1 MELAEIGKTFRR
13 LDYETKVTG
22 RAQYLADMN
31 VPGMCHG
38 KILRSPYA
46 HARIKRIDVSKALKV
61 AGVTA
66 VLTREDI
73 LHDEGIEPF
82 YGPVFK
88 DQTIVAVEKVRHVG
102 DPVAAVAALTADAAE
117 EALGLI
123 EVDYEELPAVLD
135 VRDALSSTAT
145 LVHDSVK
152 LPTSGFADLAEIKPV
167 EGTNICTHFKL
178 NRGDIDKGFAEADRV
193 FEDTFTLP
201 ATQHSFLETHACIA
215 SVEPGGR
222 ITVWATTQNPFVVRT
237 QLANIFKVPVAKVRV
252 IVPYLGGGYG
262 GKVYPKVEPIA
273 VALAQKAGR
282 PVRVVLTREE
292 VFYTITKHAAVIRM
306 KTGVKKDGLLVAREC
321 EIHLDTGAYAEIGP
335 RVAKKSGY
343 TAAGPYRIPN
353 LKIDSYSVYT
363 NKPPAGAFR
372 GFGVSQSA
380 WAVESQMDII
390 AAALKL
396 DPLELRKKNAYD
408 EGDKFVTGET
418 LRVIGLKECL
428 DEVAKSIGWKEKDRH
443 GDTEKRRQGER
454 GTGEN
459 RDSEMTGVKRGK
471 GLACMI
477 KATITP
483 SVSCAVVKLNED
495 ASLSIYA
502 GTVEMGQGSETVLAQ
517 IAGKEL
523 GIPLPTI
530 QVLGV
535 DTDVVPYDLTTS
547 SSRSTFHMGKAVQL
561 AAQDILRQLKQIVAQ
576 EYGVPEERISFADG
590 KIRLPET
597 ALDYSEV
604 MFKRFGM
611 QGGTLVGEGL
621 VKTATKDEFGEKST
635 SAFWFLA
642 AGAAEVEVDTDTG
655 KFKLIKYATAV
666 DVGKALNPLG
676 CRQQLAG
683 AAITGIGQAMFEE
696 IAYDNGQL
704 INPNLVDYVLPS
716 LGDMPAV
723 IDPICVEVPD
733 RNGPFGAK
741 GIGES
746 ALIPVA
752 PAIANAIYDAV
763 GVRIKDLPIKAE
775 KIYLELEQKKA

>member
-1 MELAEIGKTFRR
+1 MELADIGKTFRR

-22 RAQYLADMN
+22 GALYLGDMQ

-38 KILRSPYA
+38 KILRSPLP
-46 HARIKRIDVSKALKV
+46 HALIKNIDISKALEV
-61 AGVTA
+61 PGVIA
-66 VLTREDI
+66 ILTRDDV
-73 LHDEGIEPF
+73 LHEGIEPY

-88 DQTIVAVEKVRHVG
+88 DQTILAVEKVRHVG
-102 DPVAAVAALTADAAE
+102 DPVAAVAALDADAAE
-117 EALGLI
+117 EALRLI
-123 EVDYEELPAVLD
+123 EVEYEELPAVLD
-135 VRDALSSTAT
+135 VHEALQPGAT
-145 LVHDSVK
+145 LVHESVRI
-152 LPTSGFADLAEIKPV
+152 PESGFADLAEIKPV
-167 EGTNICTHFKL
+167 EGSNVCTHFKL
-178 NRGDIDKGFAEADRV
+178 NRGDIQKGFADSDHI

-237 QLANIFKVPVAKVRV
+237 QLANIFKVPVSKVRV

-262 GKVYPKVEPIA
+262 GKVYPKIEPIT
-273 VALAQKAGR
+273 VALAMKAQR
-282 PVRVVLTREE
+282 PVRIVLSREE

-306 KTGVKKDGLLVAREC
+306 KTGVKNDGTLLAREC
-321 EIHLDTGAYAEIGP
+321 EIYLDTGAYAEIGP

-390 AAALKL
+390 ATALQM
-396 DPLELRKKNAYD
+396 DPLQIRLKNGYE
-408 EGDKFVTGET
+408 EGDRFVTEEK
-418 LRVIGLKECL
+418 LSSVGLKECVE
-428 DEVAKSIGWKEKDRH
+428 EVAKSIAWEKKSLPPSNGSLR
-443 GDTEKRRQGER
+443 
-454 GTGEN
+454 
-459 RDSEMTGVKRGK
+459 RGK
-471 GLACMI
+471 GMACMI

-483 SVSCAVVKLNED
+483 SISCAVVKLNED

-523 GIPLPTI
+523 GIPLQNI

-561 AAQDILRQLKQIVAQ
+561 AARDIMRQLKQTVVK
-576 EYGVPEERISFADG
+576 EYGIPEDQISFADG

-597 ALDYSEV
+597 ALDYAEV

-611 QGGTLVGEGL
+611 RGGTVVGDGQL
-621 VKTATKDEFGEKST
+621 KTSVKDEQGEKST
-635 SAFWFLA
+635 SAFWFVA
-642 AGAAEVEVDTDTG
+642 AGAAEVEVDSETG
-655 KFKLIKYATAV
+655 KIKLLKYATSV
-666 DVGKALNPLG
+666 DVGKAINPLG
-676 CRQQLAG
+676 CRQQLSG
-683 AAITGIGQAMFEE
+683 AAITGIGQALFEE

-716 LGDMPAV
+716 LGDMPSV
-723 IDPICVEVPD
+723 IDPICIEIPHK
-733 RNGPFGAK
+733 NGPFGAK

-775 KIYLELEQKKA
+775 KIYLALEEAEAKAKP

>member
-1 MELAEIGKTFRR
+1 METMQIGKTVRR

-22 RAQYLADMN
+22 KAHYLADMN
-31 VPGMCHG
+31 VAGMCHG

-46 HARIKRIDVSKALKV
+46 HARIKRIDASKALQV
-61 AGVTA
+61 AGVLA
-66 VLTREDI
+66 VLTRDDI

-88 DQTIVAVEKVRHVG
+88 DQTIVATEKVRHVG
-102 DPVAAVAALTADAAE
+102 DPVAAVAALTVDAAE
-117 EALGLI
+117 EALALI

-135 VRDALSSTAT
+135 VREALSPSTT

-152 LPTSGFADLAEIKPV
+152 LPSSGFADLAEIKPV

-178 NRGDIDKGFAEADRV
+178 NRGDIEKGFAEADQV

-201 ATQHSFLETHACIA
+201 ATQHCFLETHACIA

-252 IVPYLGGGYG
+252 IVPYIGGGYG
-262 GKVYPKVEPIA
+262 GKVYPKVEPIT

-282 PVRVVLTREE
+282 PVRVVLSREE

-306 KTGVKKDGLLVAREC
+306 KTGVKNDGTLVAREC

-390 AAALKL
+390 AAALKI
-396 DPLELRKKNAYD
+396 DPLELRKKNGYD
-408 EGDKFVTGET
+408 EGDKFVTDET
-418 LRVIGLKECL
+418 LRAVGLKECL
-428 DEVAKSIGWKEKDRH
+428 DEVARSIGWNDKSLKGSKVQGSN
-443 GDTEKRRQGER
+443 GD
-454 GTGEN
+454 N
-459 RDSEMTGVKRGK
+459 IKRGK

-483 SVSCAVVKLNED
+483 SISCAVVKLNED
-495 ASLSIYA
+495 ASLSIYI
-502 GTVEMGQGSETVLAQ
+502 GTVEMGQGSDTVMAQ
-517 IAGKEL
+517 IAGAEL
-523 GIPLPTI
+523 GIPLQKI

-561 AAQDILRQLKQIVAQ
+561 AARDIQRQLKQIVAT
-576 EYGVPEERISFADG
+576 EYNVPEEKISCADG
-590 KIRLPET
+590 QVRLPEA
-597 ALDYSEV
+597 ALDYGEV

-611 QGGTLVGEGL
+611 QGGTLVGDGQ

-655 KFKLIKYATAV
+655 KFKLLKYATAV

-704 INPNLVDYVLPS
+704 LNPNLVDYVLPS

-723 IDPICVEVPD
+723 IDPICVETPD

-775 KIYLELEQKKA
+775 KIYLGLEQKRS

>member
-1 MELAEIGKTFRR
+1 
-13 LDYETKVTG
+13 
-22 RAQYLADMN
+22 
-31 VPGMCHG
+31 
-38 KILRSPYA
+38 
-46 HARIKRIDVSKALKV
+46 
-61 AGVTA
+61 
-66 VLTREDI
+66 
-73 LHDEGIEPF
+73 
-82 YGPVFK
+82 
-88 DQTIVAVEKVRHVG
+88 
-102 DPVAAVAALTADAAE
+102 
-117 EALGLI
+117 
-123 EVDYEELPAVLD
+123 
-135 VRDALSSTAT
+135 
-145 LVHDSVK
+145 
-152 LPTSGFADLAEIKPV
+152 
-167 EGTNICTHFKL
+167 
-178 NRGDIDKGFAEADRV
+178 
-193 FEDTFTLP
+193 
-201 ATQHSFLETHACIA
+201 
-215 SVEPGGR
+215 
-222 ITVWATTQNPFVVRT
+222 
-237 QLANIFKVPVAKVRV
+237 
-252 IVPYLGGGYG
+252 
-262 GKVYPKVEPIA
+262 
-273 VALAQKAGR
+273 LAQKAGR
-282 PVRVVLTREE
+282 PVRVVLSREE

-306 KTGVKKDGLLVAREC
+306 KTGVKNDGTLIAREC

-390 AAALKL
+390 AAALKM
-396 DPLELRKKNAYD
+396 DPLELRKKNGYN
-408 EGDKFVTGET
+408 EGDRFVTEEK
-418 LRVIGLKECL
+418 LHAVGLKECL
-428 DEVAKSIGWKEKDRH
+428 DEVAKSIGWDSSKFK
-443 GDTEKRRQGER
+443 GSKVQGSR
-454 GTGEN
+454 SDN
-459 RDSEMTGVKRGK
+459 IRRGK

-495 ASLSIYA
+495 ASLSIYT

-523 GIPLPTI
+523 GVPMQTI

-561 AAQDILRQLKQIVAQ
+561 AALDIKRQLKNIVAS
-576 EYGVPEERISFADG
+576 EYGVPDDSINFADG
-590 KIRLPET
+590 QIRFAET
-597 ALDYSEV
+597 QLSYADA

-611 QGGTLVGEGL
+611 QGGTLVGEGQ

-642 AGAAEVEVDTDTG
+642 AGGAEVEVDIDTG
-655 KFKLIKYATAV
+655 KLKLIKYAAAV

-683 AAITGIGQAMFEE
+683 AAITGIGQAIFEE

-733 RNGPFGAK
+733 KNGPFGAK

-752 PAIANAIYDAV
+752 PAIANAIFDAV

-775 KIYLELEQKKA
+775 KIFLALQQKQA

>member
-1 MELAEIGKTFRR
+1 MELADIGKTFRR

-22 RAQYLADMN
+22 TAQFLADMN

-38 KILRSPYA
+38 KILRSPYP
-46 HARIKRIDVSKALKV
+46 HARIKSIDTFKAVKV
-61 AGVTA
+61 AGVVA
-66 VLTREDI
+66 VLTRDDI
-73 LHDEGIEPF
+73 VHDEGIEPY

-102 DPVAAVAALTADAAE
+102 DPVAAVAALTIDAAE
-117 EALGLI
+117 EALRLI
-123 EVDYEELPAVLD
+123 EIEYEELPAVLD
-135 VRDALSSTAT
+135 VHESLKPGAK
-145 LVHDSVK
+145 LVHDAIKV
-152 LPTSGFADLAEIKPV
+152 PMSGFADLAELKPID
-167 EGTNICTHFKL
+167 GTNICTHFKL
-178 NRGDIDKGFAEADRV
+178 NRGDIDKGFAEADHI

-201 ATQHSFLETHACIA
+201 ATQHCFLETHACIA
-215 SVEPGGR
+215 SVDPGGR

-237 QLANIFKVPVAKVRV
+237 QLANIFKVPVSKVRV

-262 GKVYPKVEPIA
+262 GKVYPKVEPIT
-273 VALAQKAGR
+273 VALAKKARR
-282 PVRVVLTREE
+282 PVRIVLSREE

-306 KTGVKKDGLLVAREC
+306 KTGVKNDGTLVAREC

-343 TAAGPYRIPN
+343 TAAGPYRIAN

-390 AAALKL
+390 AAALKM
-396 DPLELRKKNAYD
+396 DPLELRKKNGYD
-408 EGDKFVTGET
+408 EGDKFVTEET
-418 LRVIGLKECL
+418 LRSIGFKQCL
-428 DEVAKSIGWKEKDRH
+428 DEVARSIAWNDKSFNGSTVHGSIGSNLR
-443 GDTEKRRQGER
+443 
-454 GTGEN
+454 
-459 RDSEMTGVKRGK
+459 RGK

-483 SVSCAVVKLNED
+483 SISCAVVKLNED
-495 ASLSIYA
+495 ASLSIYT

-523 GIPLPTI
+523 GIPLQTI

-561 AAQDILRQLKQIVAQ
+561 GAQDIMHQLKQIVVK
-576 EYGVPEERISFADG
+576 EYGVPQDKIRFAEG
-590 KIRLPET
+590 KILLPET
-597 ALDYSEV
+597 ALDYAEV

-611 QGGTLVGEGL
+611 QGGTLVGEGQ
-621 VKTATKDEFGEKST
+621 VKTSTKDEFGEKTT
-635 SAFWFLA
+635 SAFWFVA
-642 AGAAEVEVDTDTG
+642 AGAAEVEVDVDTG
-655 KFKLIKYATAV
+655 KFKLIRYATAV

-696 IAYDNGQL
+696 IAYDNGQP

-716 LGDMPAV
+716 LGDMPPV

-775 KIYLELEQKKA
+775 KIYLGLQQRKS

>member
-1 MELAEIGKTFRR
+1 MELADIGKTFRR

-22 RAQYLADMN
+22 RAQYLVDLQ

-38 KILRSPYA
+38 RILRSPLP
-46 HARIKRIDVSKALKV
+46 HARIGKIDTAKALKV
-61 AGVTA
+61 GGVLA
-66 VLTREDI
+66 VITRDDI
-73 LHDEGIEPF
+73 LRDQGIEPY

-102 DPVAAVAALTADAAE
+102 DPVAAVAALTVDAADD
-117 EALGLI
+117 ALRSI
-123 EVDYEELPAVLD
+123 DVEYEELPAVLS
-135 VRDALSSTAT
+135 VEDALKQNPV
-145 LVHDSVK
+145 LVHDSVRI
-152 LPTSGFADLAEIKPV
+152 PDSGFADLAELKPID
-167 EGTNICTHFKL
+167 GTNICTHFKL
-178 NRGDIDKGFAEADRV
+178 DRGDVQQGFAVADHI

-215 SVEPGGR
+215 AAEPGGR

-252 IVPYLGGGYG
+252 VVPYLGGGYG
-262 GKVYPKVEPIA
+262 GKVYPKVEPIT
-273 VALAQKAGR
+273 VALALKAGR
-282 PVRVVLTREE
+282 PVRMVLSREE
-292 VFYTITKHAAVIRM
+292 VFYTITKHAASIRM
-306 KTGVKKDGLLVAREC
+306 KTGVKNDGTLVAREC

-343 TAAGPYRIPN
+343 TAAGPYKIPN
-353 LKIDSYSVYT
+353 LKIDSYSIYT

-390 AAALKL
+390 AAALKI
-396 DPLELRKKNAYD
+396 DPLELRKKNGYD
-408 EGDKFVTGET
+408 EGDKFVTEET
-418 LRVIGLKECL
+418 LRAVGLKECL
-428 DEVAKSIGWKEKDRH
+428 DEVAKSIGWDSDNFKSSKVQGSKEETMR
-443 GDTEKRRQGER
+443 
-454 GTGEN
+454 
-459 RDSEMTGVKRGK
+459 RGK

-483 SVSCAVVKLNED
+483 SISCAVVKLNED

-502 GTVEMGQGSETVLAQ
+502 GTVEMGQGSETTLAQ

-523 GIPLPTI
+523 GIPLSKI

-547 SSRSTFHMGKAVQL
+547 SSRSTFHMGKAVQM
-561 AAQDILRQLKQIVAQ
+561 AAQHIQQQLKQIVST
-576 EYGVPEERISFADG
+576 EYGVPEEQISFADG
-590 KIRLPET
+590 RIRLPEST
-597 ALDYSEV
+597 LNYADV

-611 QGGTLVGEGL
+611 QGGTLIGEGQL
-621 VKTATKDEFGEKST
+621 KTSVKNEFGEKST

-642 AGAAEVEVDTDTG
+642 AGAAEVEVDTETG
-655 KFKLIKYATAV
+655 KIKLLKYATAV
-666 DVGKALNPLG
+666 DVGKAISPLG
-676 CRQQLAG
+676 CRQQITG
-683 AAITGIGQAMFEE
+683 AAITGIGQALFEE

-716 LGDMPAV
+716 LGDMPPV
-723 IDPICVEVPD
+723 IDPIAVEVPD
-733 RNGPFGAK
+733 KNGPFGAK

-752 PAIANAIYDAV
+752 PAIANAIYDAC

-775 KIYLELEQKKA
+775 KIYLALADAKAITWDVDGAR